1 MRRQVKG
8 QITGLRLASDRMTRE
23 TGNEQ
28 VECLERW
35 IVLEPS
41 MKRSFNKV
49 DESDETGRRE
59 RVCGQ

>member
-1 MRRQVKG
+1 
-8 QITGLRLASDRMTRE
+8 LASDRMTRE

-49 DESDETGRRE
+49 DESDETGRRISCHIL
-59 RVCGQ
+59 RCDGHRIM